1 MKLLKADLFHWLRD
15 RVLWALLGLTF
26 LMPLLTSIMTNSISG
41 DVKSSIET
49 LVFKGLGTDILCVLI
64 GVAVASFF
72 GKEYQNNTIRNKVCY
87 GEPKV
92 KVAAI
97 FLVESALV
105 TLAFVLASLLG
116 SFLFGAFFC
125 TFEFSG
131 GFLAKLFLQILI
143 LIAFSFTVSAVSIA
157 AKSFKA
163 GFIYVV
169 IVSVM
174 LGAVSHLFTVS
185 AGQNEVFAVFSRLL
199 YMTVSD
205 MLVNSNDGVYAV
217 RNYTFEGIYWNA
229 ALVAIAYSVISIGAC
244 LLIVRKHSYK

>member
-1 MKLLKADLFHWLRD
+1 MRLLKADLYHWLKD

-26 LMPLLTSIMTNSISG
+26 LMPLLTSIMTNSMSG
-41 DVKSSIET
+41 DVKGGIEA

-64 GVAVASFF
+64 GVALASFF

-92 KVAAI
+92 KVASI
-97 FLVESALV
+97 FFLEAALV
-105 TLAFVLASLLG
+105 GIVFVLTSIAG
-116 SFLFGAFFC
+116 SFFFGIFFC
-125 TFEFSG
+125 TWEFAE
-131 GFLAKLFLQILI
+131 GFLLKLLLQTLI

-163 GFIYVV
+163 GLIYVV
-169 IVSVM
+169 LVTVM
-174 LGAVSHLFTVS
+174 LGAVSHLFPVS
-185 AGQNEVFAVFSRLL
+185 AGQNEAFAVISRIL

-205 MLVNSNDGVYAV
+205 MLMNSKDGVYAV
-217 RNYTFEGIYWNA
+217 RNYNFDGLYLNSLIV
-229 ALVAIAYSVISIGAC
+229 ALSYSALSVGVC